1 MQKKNYP
8 YRITYALMILFFLL
22 GTIFYHQSFLAV
34 LLLLLIIL
42 PVISIALTRRAFARF
57 DFLLSSPA
65 ATVSMPEKAVII
77 LTAKNPS
84 FFPFLNCELS
94 FQFQNMYFPSSLK
107 NTVAL
112 PLESRRTQTLRFP
125 FSVSQPGMLLF
136 SLESMKLTDFLHFYT
151 FHKNLDKNIQI
162 PVLPHEIPTSFVPA
176 PTHTASED
184 SEFYD
189 PAGALSTDIREVREY
204 LPGDRM
210 QDMHWKLSA
219 RMDDLLVKQFERSL
233 DDSLLFLPELYGKE
247 IADTLQTLYSVS
259 MKLIRQKEV
268 FRIALFHTDVMEFSQ
283 AVIHDPEEL
292 LQAFLVLYYQKPY
305 DVPDLAR
312 ATYRTLFPLGG
323 SFYQIH
329 GSAVDLTED
338 A

>member
-1 MQKKNYP
+1 MQRTNYP
-8 YRITYALMILFFLL
+8 YRITYALTILFFLF
-22 GTIFYHQSFLAV
+22 GTIFYRQSFLAV

-42 PVISIALTRRAFARF
+42 PAISIALAHHAFKRF
-57 DFLLSSPA
+57 DFLLSAPVT
-65 ATVSMPEKAVII
+65 TVFMPEKPIVM
-77 LTAKNPS
+77 LTAKNPTP
-84 FFPFLNCELS
+84 FPFMNCVLS
-94 FQFQNMYFPSSLK
+94 FQFQNMYFPSGLK
-107 NTVAL
+107 NTIAV
-112 PLESRRTQTLRFP
+112 PLNARKTQIMRFP
-125 FSVSQPGMLLF
+125 FAVTQPGMLLF
-136 SLESMKLTDFLHFYT
+136 SLEDVKLTDFLHLYT
-151 FHKNLDKNIQI
+151 FHKNLNKEMQI
-162 PVLPHEIPTSFVPA
+162 PVLPQETPSSFVPA
-176 PTHTASED
+176 AVHTESED

-204 LPGDRM
+204 IPGDRM

-247 IADTLQTLYSVS
+247 IADTLQTLYSIS

-305 DVPDLAR
+305 DTPNLAR
-312 ATYRTLFPLGG
+312 STYQTIFPLYGV
-323 SFYQIH
+323 FYQIH
-329 GSAVDLTED
+329 GSAIDLTEG